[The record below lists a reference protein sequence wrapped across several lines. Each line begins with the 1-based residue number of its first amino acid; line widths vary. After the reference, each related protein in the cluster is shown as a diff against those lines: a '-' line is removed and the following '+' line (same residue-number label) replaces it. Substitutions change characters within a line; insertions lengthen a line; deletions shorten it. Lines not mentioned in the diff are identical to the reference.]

1 MWSEWL
7 ERTLRKKPRQ
17 DRRRKPPRAAPRNT
31 APVIAGEAKDAP
43 PDRLA
48 AAPRA
53 EEV

>member
-17 DRRRKPPRAAPRNT
+17 DRRRERPRDA

-43 PDRLA
+43 PDGLA